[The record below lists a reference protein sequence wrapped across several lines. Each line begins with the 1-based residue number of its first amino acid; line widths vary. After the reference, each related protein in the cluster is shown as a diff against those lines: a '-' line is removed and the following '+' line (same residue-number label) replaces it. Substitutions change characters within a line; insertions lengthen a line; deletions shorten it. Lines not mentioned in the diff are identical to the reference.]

1 MGEIGLNIAGTT
13 GSALK
18 LALQLEDKSGRM
30 SISRFK
36 VECLGTL
43 M

>member
-18 LALQLEDKSGRM
+18 LASQLEDKSARM
-30 SISRFK
+30 SISRFN
-36 VECLGTL
+36 VECFVVH
-43 M
+43 